1 MNDLYNYSNPFS
13 GVNAV
18 QLDIDSILDYWCNPF
33 MYDLYSEIKE
43 ADIYSDVMNIVFMG
57 GRSTGKSMFLRYWS
71 YPVQFKNAKNNNQ
84 KLSKSIADKNGIGF
98 YFRIDGPIL
107 RSFQGKGISEETWSS
122 IFIHY
127 FELIIGREYFEA
139 VNCLYEEGEIQDNE
153 MNEIFLPKI
162 LALIGINNQISL
174 QELIDDFDRRIRE
187 IDLYRGNVAFFKE
200 PFKPEDRGFQSQ
212 MLSFGIPEIIIS
224 SLEVFHGKNII
235 LLLDE
240 FENFVNYQQTVI
252 NTLLR
257 FSKPNIKFRLGM
269 RLEGFRTY
277 QMMADED
284 FIKEGREYRKVVFE
298 EVINKN
304 RGYHQFLIEICK
316 KRLESIPLLKSKGF
330 TDIQKILSDKEDLEQ
345 EAIEIARGQPDKIIN
360 FFNKKLSKVEI
371 SKIRSDN
378 PLMEALNCLWLL
390 RGVSIDTVQKSM
402 NDYLNNVKSPD
413 ALKYSRDYVD
423 KYKLSLLILTCS
435 IYRKNKQY
443 YSFNTF
449 SFLSS
454 GIVGHFIELCR
465 RSFAI
470 AGWGDNETLLNDGII
485 SKEHQSKAA
494 RDFSLAEKQ
503 QISRIETYGGLIAK
517 FVDNMGNLFRDFH
530 LDIKI
535 RYPETNQFAINIDS
549 ISDLQLKEAMKSAIK
564 WSVIQRKPGMQ
575 RTAPSENLQD
585 TYTLN
590 RIFSPIFQISYRT
603 RGGKSIRLSEKSL
616 IMFMHD
622 DKVDSSKYLNEEKKG
637 LENKPKKPGDSLDL
651 FSV

>member
-1 MNDLYNYSNPFS
+1 MNDSYSNPFS

-43 ADIYSDVMNIVFMG
+43 DDIYSDPMNIVFMG

-71 YPVQFKNAKNNNQ
+71 YPVQFKNAKKNCE
-84 KLSKSIADKNGIGF
+84 KLSSTIFKNNGIGF
-98 YFRIDGPIL
+98 YFRIDGPVL
-107 RSFQGKGISEETWSS
+107 RSFQGKGISDDTWSS

-127 FELIIGREYFEA
+127 LELIIAREYLEA
-139 VNCLYEEGEIQDNE
+139 IYSLHEANELDEEEITNG
-153 MNEIFLPKI
+153 FLPQA
-162 LALIGINNQISL
+162 LELIGIIEQL
-174 QELIDDFDRRIRE
+174 DLKELLSDMDRRIKE
-187 IDLYRGNVAFFKE
+187 VDTYRGNVAFFKE
-200 PFKPEDRGFQSQ
+200 DFKPSDRGFQSQ
-212 MLSFGIPEIIIS
+212 MLSFGIAQIMIS
-224 SLEVFHGKNII
+224 TITLFANKNIV

-240 FENFVNYQQTVI
+240 YENFVNYQQVVI

-257 FSKPNIKFRLGM
+257 FSKPQIKFRIGM

-277 QMMADED
+277 HMMADED
-284 FIKEGREYRKVVFE
+284 FIKEGREYRKVIFE

-304 RGYHQFLIEICK
+304 RGYHEFLIEICK
-316 KRLESIPLLKSKGF
+316 KRLESIPLLKEKGF
-330 TDIQKILSDKEDLEQ
+330 TDIEKILSDKEDLEQ
-345 EAIEIARGQPDKIIN
+345 EAVEVANGAPEKIIA
-360 FFNKKLSKVEI
+360 FFFKKLSKSDSE
-371 SKIRSDN
+371 KIRSEN
-378 PLMEALNCLWLL
+378 PLMQALNCLWVL
-390 RGVSIDTVQKSM
+390 RGVSVDEVKKSM
-402 NDYLNNVKSPD
+402 NDYLNK
-413 ALKYSRDYVD
+413 LKTPEAKKYGRDYVD

-465 RSFAI
+465 RSFAM
-470 AGWGDNETLLNDGII
+470 AGWGDNETLLNNGKI

-494 RDFSLAEKQ
+494 RDFSIAEKQ
-503 QISRIETYGGLIAK
+503 QISRIETYGGTISK

-530 LDIKI
+530 LDIKM

-549 ISDLQLKEAMKSAIK
+549 INHEISKEAMKSAIK
-564 WSVIQRKPGMQ
+564 WSVIQRKPLMQ

-590 RIFSPIFQISYRT
+590 RIFSPVFQISYRT
-603 RGGKSIRLSEKSL
+603 RGGKSVRLSDKTL
-616 IMFMHD
+616 KMFLND
-622 DKVDSSKYLNEEKKG
+622 DKIESAQFLIEEKPITKHK
-637 LENKPKKPGDSLDL
+637 LKPGDNLDL
-651 FSV
+651 FSKK